1 MFCVCG
7 MLQKGLW
14 VVWRWSEAGAIPILN
29 RKIPQS
35 PVSPVGFDHSHSTP
49 PSVPSLH
56 SPRQLPVHLVN
67 FQALAENW
75 AIHAVRRQSDQSCP
89 VTMSK
94 TATTINYFV
103 LENTHVALF
112 IYICS
117 TRVCFD
123 YCNPKSTFKNCRD
136 RMVVLFF
143 ISLGSNFRSS
153 SQFSTHL
160 NSTLFSVEDIWDDG
174 L

>member
-1 MFCVCG
+1 MIVLCVWYASERTVDS
-7 MLQKGLW
+7 LE
-14 VVWRWSEAGAIPILN
+14 VVGRLVRSQYWIEN
-29 RKIPQS
+29 IPQS
-35 PVSPVGFDHSHSTP
+35 PVPLWAFDHSHSTP

-56 SPRQLPVHLVN
+56 SPRQLPVAFGEI

-112 IYICS
+112 ILSVRQEYVLITAIQKVLLKLS
-117 TRVCFD
+117 RPYGRVIFHI
-123 YCNPKSTFKNCRD
+123 PGVKF
-136 RMVVLFF
+136 
-143 ISLGSNFRSS
+143 
-153 SQFSTHL
+153 
-160 NSTLFSVEDIWDDG
+160 
-174 L
+174 